1 MKACREIALFFGIM
15 TVLLLCADAILL
27 GFWPEQQYMCE
38 ELSEY
43 IMITTGVTITIC
55 VLLLV
60 VSEFLESY
68 KNKTDKYGER

>member
-1 MKACREIALFFGIM
+1 MKVCREIALFFGIM

-43 IMITTGVTITIC
+43 IIITSGVTITIC
-55 VLLLV
+55 VLLLA
-60 VSEFLESY
+60 VSEFL
-68 KNKTDKYGER
+68 GG